1 MIQRLKIRALIKHK
15 GGATKVAAL
24 CGVSQ
29 PSVSKWAAQGS
40 IPVQYAILLEQL
52 WGIDADLMHNPWGL
66 ENRVWVSDAE
76 QAAIIGGDYEFR
88 LEAPRRIGRTYAE
101 EPLVDLDEPVEIE
114 PFPDGYEDDDED
126 EVPAP
131 PVDRGRVPS
140 DDEIEAILKELN
152 NDREG

>member
-52 WGIDADLMHNPWGL
+52 WGIDADLLHNPWGI

-76 QAAIIGGDYEFR
+76 QAAIIRGDYDFR
-88 LEAPRRIGRTYAE
+88 LEAPRGAGRTYTE
-101 EPLVDLDEPVEIE
+101 ELLI
-114 PFPDGYEDDDED
+114 DED
-126 EVPAP
+126 EVIEWREPDPSEWDDEP
-131 PVDRGRVPS
+131 PVKSEGRGRVPS
-140 DDEIEAILKELN
+140 DEELEAILKGMN